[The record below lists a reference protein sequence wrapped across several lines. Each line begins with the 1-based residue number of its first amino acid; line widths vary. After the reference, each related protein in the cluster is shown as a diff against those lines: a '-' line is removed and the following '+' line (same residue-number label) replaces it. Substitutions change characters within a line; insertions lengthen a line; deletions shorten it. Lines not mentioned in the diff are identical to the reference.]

1 MTPVVGEI
9 YYAVIMVDTTL
20 IARNRARVQWEC
32 WFDRVMD
39 RPRIEAAPCERSR
52 NSSSPRRGGLRQM
65 SIQC

>member
-1 MTPVVGEI
+1 MAPVVVEI

-20 IARNRARVQWEC
+20 IARNRARVQWEG